1 LERVKSNPPQN
12 IPSSGAAQFVGRS
25 HDLETLHQQ
34 LQGKDRVAIVAIAGM
49 GGVGKTEL
57 AIQYAK
63 KYAQSYPGGVFWL
76 EAKGSNLADQS
87 NQIVGFA
94 QRHLKIPGSQELSN
108 ETMTTKQKITW
119 CWQHWQ
125 PPGEVLLVLDDV
137 IELANFR
144 EFLPPLD
151 HQFRVL
157 VTTHLKNL
165 DATITE
171 LSLDVL
177 SLEASLELLT
187 RLINKD
193 RNRIEGELK
202 VAEDLCK
209 WMGYLPLGLEL
220 VGRYLARNPDLSL
233 IEILE
238 RLKNQ
243 GLQDKSINEQQIQKN
258 SLMTSQKSLK
268 ETFESSWQQL
278 DSNAS
283 QLAQLLGYLNINVIH
298 WEQVESI
305 AKQLNWTQTNLKDAK
320 NQLNKLHFIQSSGQG
335 LEKFHPLIK
344 EFLREKVKKS
354 GNIKRFRQ
362 AIDASMKLKRP
373 PLPVWL
379 KFSLFGLLLAVGGI
393 ALIYLIIQLYFNGQ
407 EKPLSK
413 NYFTRGEEA
422 LINQNIKSSNPL
434 CKQAFEK
441 KNQGM
446 QAFAGKQFS
455 LAQENFQAAINLFKQ
470 ANLQCSVDPETQ
482 IFLNNAKANIQG
494 NPLTIAAVVPMNGS
508 EQFNN
513 LSEQVLRGV
522 AHVQD
527 NFNRSNGIEGQFLQV
542 IVAKD
547 DNKPEVGKRLAKHF
561 GDNNIPGDTNFK
573 GEVLGVI
580 GHFTSDVTQP
590 SGEIYEKKGLVAVSP
605 ISTAV
610 RQSNLS
616 PSGYQFN
623 LSKYVFRTAP
633 SDSIASD
640 NLFKYAQTIPSS
652 GKAAI
657 FFNSKQI
664 YSLSLK
670 EAFEKKF
677 APQDVI
683 SCDLSKKTI
692 NTCIEITKN
701 AKFLLLDIGS
711 ETANDVLLII
721 ERNQNKLPLLGG
733 DALYSDDKLPSEF
746 GNKSKNMVVAVAS
759 HIELFSD
766 SFKKESVRLW
776 GTKYVGWRTATTYDA
791 AQAIVEGLKRN
802 PTRAGLYTALSSSNF
817 SVEGATAK
825 VQFDEKSHDRKVDLN
840 IGVLV
845 KVQQKCKPNGETNP
859 QATDSSNYVFCLLKN

>member
-1 LERVKSNPPQN
+1 M
-12 IPSSGAAQFVGRS
+12 
-25 HDLETLHQQ
+25 HQQ

-283 QLAQLLGYLNINVIH
+283 QLAPH
-298 WEQVESI
+298 
-305 AKQLNWTQTNLKDAK
+305 
-320 NQLNKLHFIQSSGQG
+320 SS
-335 LEKFHPLIK
+335 H
-344 EFLREKVKKS
+344 
-354 GNIKRFRQ
+354 
-362 AIDASMKLKRP
+362 
-373 PLPVWL
+373 
-379 KFSLFGLLLAVGGI
+379 
-393 ALIYLIIQLYFNGQ
+393 
-407 EKPLSK
+407 
-413 NYFTRGEEA
+413 
-422 LINQNIKSSNPL
+422 
-434 CKQAFEK
+434 
-441 KNQGM
+441 
-446 QAFAGKQFS
+446 
-455 LAQENFQAAINLFKQ
+455 
-470 ANLQCSVDPETQ
+470 
-482 IFLNNAKANIQG
+482 
-494 NPLTIAAVVPMNGS
+494 
-508 EQFNN
+508 
-513 LSEQVLRGV
+513 
-522 AHVQD
+522 
-527 NFNRSNGIEGQFLQV
+527 
-542 IVAKD
+542 
-547 DNKPEVGKRLAKHF
+547 
-561 GDNNIPGDTNFK
+561 
-573 GEVLGVI
+573 
-580 GHFTSDVTQP
+580 
-590 SGEIYEKKGLVAVSP
+590 
-605 ISTAV
+605 
-610 RQSNLS
+610 
-616 PSGYQFN
+616 
-623 LSKYVFRTAP
+623 
-633 SDSIASD
+633 
-640 NLFKYAQTIPSS
+640 
-652 GKAAI
+652 
-657 FFNSKQI
+657 
-664 YSLSLK
+664 
-670 EAFEKKF
+670 
-677 APQDVI
+677 
-683 SCDLSKKTI
+683 
-692 NTCIEITKN
+692 
-701 AKFLLLDIGS
+701 
-711 ETANDVLLII
+711 
-721 ERNQNKLPLLGG
+721 
-733 DALYSDDKLPSEF
+733 
-746 GNKSKNMVVAVAS
+746 S
-759 HIELFSD
+759 HTE
-766 SFKKESVRLW
+766 
-776 GTKYVGWRTATTYDA
+776 
-791 AQAIVEGLKRN
+791 
-802 PTRAGLYTALSSSNF
+802 
-817 SVEGATAK
+817 
-825 VQFDEKSHDRKVDLN
+825 
-840 IGVLV
+840 
-845 KVQQKCKPNGETNP
+845 
-859 QATDSSNYVFCLLKN
+859 